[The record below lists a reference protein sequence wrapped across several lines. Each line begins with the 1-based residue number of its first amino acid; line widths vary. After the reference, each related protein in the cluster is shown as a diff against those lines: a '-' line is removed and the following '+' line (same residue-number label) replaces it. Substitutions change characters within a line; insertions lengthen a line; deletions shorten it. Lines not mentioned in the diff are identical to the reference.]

1 MQTLRRQLNLI
12 QLQSRLNLNLRLID
26 HSLEVLSTELQVN
39 SGELVTGHLLG
50 LYMTY
55 VLRLA

>member
-12 QLQSRLNLNLRLID
+12 QLKSRLNSNLRLID
-26 HSLEVLSTELQVN
+26 DRLEVLSTELQVN